1 MRRPHSGETRERVR
15 VLVVTTQRANEDIGA
30 ETDTSESTVRRWTR
44 LFGWKRPE
52 GPAPGRRKI
61 PPGKCPAVRRL
72 FACGADTAD
81 IALLARCSVSQL
93 NRIAAQEAWRRG
105 DTPANLRPG
114 KRELSEALAAVEA
127 GLRQPDL
134 ARRDFRRLLDRAM
147 ALTAAEALAGATGL
161 EPTTQTLTRLA
172 GAAKSMPDDTP
183 PTPSPGRVIDPN
195 EPMPFPDANELIE
208 EIARR
213 FEQDANDYLD
223 PRILAILAETIP

>member
-1 MRRPHSGETRERVR
+1 MRRPHSRETRERVR
-15 VLVVTTQRANEDIGA
+15 VLVVTTGRTNEDIGA

-61 PPGKCPAVRRL
+61 PPDKYPAVRRL

-93 NRIAAQEAWRRG
+93 NRIAAQEGWKRG
-105 DTPANLRPG
+105 DTAGNPQRA

-147 ALTAAEALAGATGL
+147 ALTAAEALAGAAGL
-161 EPTTQTLTRLA
+161 ELTAQTLTRLA
-172 GAAKSMPDDTP
+172 GAAKSMPDDMP
-183 PTPSPGRVIDPN
+183 PPAPPGRVIDSN

>member
-15 VLVVTTQRANEDIGA
+15 VVVTTQLANEDIGA

-61 PPGKCPAVRRL
+61 PPDKCPAVRRL

-93 NRIAAQEAWRRG
+93 NRIAAKEAWRRG
-105 DTPANLRPG
+105 DTPADPQPA

-172 GAAKSMPDDTP
+172 GAAKSMPDDPP
-183 PTPSPGRVIDPN
+183 PTPPPGRVIDPN

-213 FEQDANDYLD
+213 FEQDAHDYLD